1 VYVATLFAWHDAVV
15 RTAELVSLADIEDA
29 RQRLATVA
37 VRTPLDR
44 SRALSDLIGGEVFI
58 KCENLQRTGS
68 FKIRGAFNR
77 ISRLSPEESKG
88 GVVAASAGNHAQ
100 GTALAASLNEIR
112 STVFMPTGATLPK
125 IEATKRYGAEVVLT
139 GKDFGE
145 AYGAAMTFS
154 RDRGATFVH
163 PFDHP
168 HIIAGQGTCGLEILE
183 QMPGVNTI
191 VVPTGGGGL
200 ISGIAAAAR
209 SLKDDVRVV
218 SVQAEGAAAFPASL
232 AEGHPV
238 TIDEM
243 STIADGI
250 ACNTPGERTFAH
262 VQDLVD
268 EVVTVSDEQIAEALV
283 FTAERMKLVLEPA
296 GAAGVAAVMLGLGD
310 LKPPVVVVLSGGN
323 IDPLLLLRVIRF
335 GLSASG
341 RYFAFRTRISDQ
353 PGALH
358 RLLGLLADLGTNI
371 VGVEHHR
378 EGVLADL
385 GDVEVALQ
393 VETKGLGHIQELTA
407 HLNAAGYSIER
418 L

>member
-1 VYVATLFAWHDAVV
+1 MAVLLAWHDAVV

-68 FKIRGAFNR
+68 FKIRGAYNR
-77 ISRLSPEESKG
+77 ISRLSPEQSKG

-100 GTALAASLNEIR
+100 GTALAASLNDIK

-125 IEATKRYGAEVVLT
+125 IEATKRYGAEVVLS

-145 AYGAAMTFS
+145 AYEAAMRFS
-154 RDRGATFVH
+154 HDRGAIFVH

-191 VVPTGGGGL
+191 VVPAGGGGL
-200 ISGIAAAAR
+200 VSGIAAAAK
-209 SLKDDVRVV
+209 SLRGDVRVV
-218 SVQAEGAAAFPASL
+218 AVQAEGAAAFPASL
-232 AEGHPV
+232 ARGHPV
-238 TIDEM
+238 TVEEM

-262 VQDLVD
+262 VQALVD

-296 GAAGVAAVMLGLGD
+296 GAAGVAAGMLGLGD

-323 IDPLLLLRVIRF
+323 IDPLLLLGVIRF

-341 RYFAFRTRISDQ
+341 RYFAFRTRIPDQ

-358 RLLGLLADLGTNI
+358 RLLGLLADLGANI

-378 EGVLADL
+378 EGVRADL

-393 VETKGLGHIQELTA
+393 IETKGLEHIQELMTQ
-407 HLNAAGYSIER
+407 LNAAGYSVER

>member
-1 VYVATLFAWHDAVV
+1 VVAPSAWHDEVM

-68 FKIRGAFNR
+68 FKIRGAYNR
-77 ISRLSPEESKG
+77 ISRLSPDEAKG

-100 GTALAASLNEIR
+100 GTALAASLNDIK

-125 IEATKRYGAEVVLT
+125 IEATKRYGAEVILT

-145 AYGAAMTFS
+145 AYEAAMAFS
-154 RDRGATFVH
+154 RERSATFVH
-163 PFDHP
+163 PFDHQ

-183 QMPGVNTI
+183 QMPAVNTI
-191 VVPTGGGGL
+191 VVPAGGGGL
-200 ISGIAAAAR
+200 VSGIAAAAKAQR
-209 SLKDDVRVV
+209 SDVRVV
-218 SVQAEGAAAFPASL
+218 AVQAAGAAAFPPSL
-232 AEGHPV
+232 ERGQPI
-238 TIDEM
+238 TLDEM

-262 VQDLVD
+262 VRALVD
-268 EVVTVSDEQIAEALV
+268 EVVTVTDEQIAEALV

-296 GAAGVAAVMLGLGD
+296 GAAGVAAGMLRLGE

-358 RLLGLLADLGTNI
+358 RLLGLIADLSANV

-378 EGVLADL
+378 EGVRTDL

-393 VETKGLGHIQELTA
+393 IETKGPEHIGTLMTQ
-407 HLNAAGYSIER
+407 LNASGYSVER